1 MALHSQPADG
11 SPTPQGIVF
20 ERADGEPTA
29 IAFADRDAACWAL
42 AVDRSVGL
50 DSLYGLAVCFR
61 LLGLIEQLATAAW
74 LRPHFSVGGREGP
87 EIHPAILETAAT
99 LALTRDAR
107 FDSTLF
113 QHHTERLLGRARLD
127 SSAL

>member
-1 MALHSQPADG
+1 LNA
-11 SPTPQGIVF
+11 
-20 ERADGEPTA
+20 PTA
-29 IAFADRDAACWAL
+29 NQQRLPLLIAMPP
-42 AVDRSVGL
+42 VG
-50 DSLYGLAVCFR
+50 LYGLAVCFR